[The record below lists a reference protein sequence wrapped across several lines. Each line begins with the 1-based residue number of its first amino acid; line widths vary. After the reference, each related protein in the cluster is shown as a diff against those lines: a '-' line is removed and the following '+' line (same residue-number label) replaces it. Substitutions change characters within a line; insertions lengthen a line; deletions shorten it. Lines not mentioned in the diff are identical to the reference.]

1 MNQNK
6 FPVKLMAI
14 SVCALCVMAMPLL
27 VFADASATYMLG
39 DVNGDQV
46 INNKDYGLLQRF
58 INLWEVEID
67 RLAADVNRDGKI
79 NNKDLGIL
87 KRHLNGWDTELGE
100 PIPLPTTTTTTATT
114 TTTTTTTTQKPTT
127 TTTLPEWS
135 PFV

>member
-1 MNQNK
+1 MKQNK

-14 SVCALCVMAMPLL
+14 LVCAFCISTLPLL
-27 VFADASATYMLG
+27 AFADTSTTYIPG
-39 DVNGDQV
+39 DVDSDGAV
-46 INNKDYGLLQRF
+46 NNKDYGLMQRF

-67 RLAADVNRDGKI
+67 CLAADVNRDGKI

-87 KRHLNGWDTELGE
+87 KRHLNGWDTDLGE
-100 PIPLPTTTTTTATT
+100 PIPLPTTTTTTTIAS
-114 TTTTTTTTQKPTT
+114 KP